1 MKSVILD
8 YAIERKEKR
17 QVVYQYDFTESLNVV
32 TIANNISYLKYN
44 CSYKKE
50 KSIVIE

>member
-32 TIANNISYLKYN
+32 TIGNPLVELK
-44 CSYKKE
+44 S
-50 KSIVIE
+50 